1 MGKIF
6 NLFKQSFIAVRE
18 YKLRTIFSLLGIA
31 FGIASLSIIVAAVE
45 GSYNRAYQTIEVF
58 GPESILIFSG
68 SREERGIRQRRKTLT
83 MKDIQFLKQNMP
95 QIKLIMPVLYVDD
108 VKVYYK
114 GETITTRLYGVST
127 QFEEAWNWY
136 LIEGRM
142 FNEKELKTKQNVCV
156 IGLYIKKELFPDE
169 DPIGKMILVNRLP
182 CKVLGVLSK
191 RGTTPTG
198 RNLDDR
204 ILMPYTTVMS
214 KFNHDFMYLN
224 SIRIRFYKGGD
235 VASLVEQVGYLLR
248 ESHGLKP
255 GQPDDFHILSPV
267 EIIRFLVN
275 LTGTLVLFLGL
286 SSIISLTIGGFVL
299 ANLFLLSVNER
310 KKEIGIRRAV
320 GAKRADIVLQFILEG
335 LIITTIGAVLG
346 FILAIGG
353 AKLLTTVA
361 QFPIKFSFIAF
372 SLALTVSVF
381 VGLISVLNPAIKASK
396 LNPIEAIRE

>member
-1 MGKIF
+1 MGKF
-6 NLFKQSFIAVRE
+6 FALLGQSFTAVKAYR
-18 YKLRTIFSLLGIA
+18 LRTFFSVIGIA

-45 GSYNRAYQTIEVF
+45 GSFDRAYQTIEVF

-68 SREERGIRQRRKTLT
+68 SREERSIRQRRKTLT
-83 MKDIQFLKQNMP
+83 MNDIKFLQQNIP
-95 QIKLIMPVLYVDD
+95 QIKLIMPVLYLND
-108 VKVYYK
+108 VPVYYK
-114 GETITTRLYGVST
+114 GSTIFTRVYGVST

-136 LIEGRM
+136 LIEGRL
-142 FNEKELKTKQNVCV
+142 FNEEELKAKENVCV
-156 IGLYIKKELFPDE
+156 IGLYLKQELFKTE
-169 DPIGKMILVNRLP
+169 DPIGKMILVNGLP

-204 ILMPYTTVMS
+204 VLMPYTTVMS
-214 KFNHDFMYLN
+214 KFNHDFIYVN
-224 SIRIRFYKGGD
+224 SIRIRFEKGSD
-235 VASLVEQVGYLLR
+235 VGKLVELVRYYLR
-248 ESHGLKP
+248 ENHHLKP

-286 SSIISLTIGGFVL
+286 SSVISLTVGGFVL

-320 GAKRADIVLQFILEG
+320 GAKKSDIIFQFLLEAV
-335 LIITTIGAVLG
+335 IITVIGAVLG
-346 FILAIGG
+346 FITAVIG
-353 AKLLTTVA
+353 AHLLTKIA
-361 QFPIKFSFIAF
+361 QFPIKFSVLAF
-372 SLALTVSVF
+372 VLAVAVSVI
-381 VGLISVLNPAIKASK
+381 VGIISVLNPALKASR

>member
-1 MGKIF
+1 MDRF
-6 NLFKQSFIAVRE
+6 LNFLKQSFVAVKA
-18 YKLRTIFSLLGIA
+18 YKLRTFFSVLGIA
-31 FGIASLSIIVAAVE
+31 FGVASLTVIVASVQ
-45 GSYNRAYQTIEVF
+45 GSYYRAYEIIDVF

-68 SREERGIRQRRKTLT
+68 SREERGIRQRKKTLT
-83 MKDIQFLKQNMP
+83 MDDIQYLKKNIP

-108 VKVYYK
+108 AQVYYR
-114 GETITTRLYGVST
+114 GNIVTTKVYGVST

-136 LIEGRM
+136 LIEGRL
-142 FNEKELKTKQNVCV
+142 FNKDELRQKKNVCV
-156 IGLYIKKELFPDE
+156 IGIYIKKELFGSE
-169 DPIGKMILVNRLP
+169 DPIGKMVVVNKLP

-214 KFNHDFMYLN
+214 KINHDFRYVN
-224 SIRIRFYKGGD
+224 SIRIRFEKGSD
-235 VASLVEQVGYLLR
+235 VETLVEYVRYLLR
-248 ESHGLKP
+248 EKHKLYSD
-255 GQPDDFHILSPV
+255 QPDDFFILSPK

-286 SSIISLTIGGFVL
+286 SSVISLTVGGFVL

-320 GAKRADIVLQFILEG
+320 GGKKRDILLQFLMEG
-335 LIITTIGAVLG
+335 WIVSVVGAALG
-346 FILAIGG
+346 FILAVVG
-353 AKLLTTVA
+353 ANILTHIA
-361 QFPIKFSFIAF
+361 QFPIKFSPVAF
-372 SLALTVSVF
+372 FMAVLVSLIVGTV
-381 VGLISVLNPAIKASK
+381 SVLNPALKAAR

>member
-1 MGKIF
+1 MGKIYG
-6 NLFKQSFIAVRE
+6 LFRQSFIAVRE
-18 YKLRTIFSLLGIA
+18 YKLRTFFSLLGIA

-45 GSYNRAYQTIEVF
+45 GSYHKAYQTIEVF

-68 SREERGIRQRRKTLT
+68 SRGERSIRQRRKTLT
-83 MKDIQFLKQNMP
+83 MADIRFLKQNMP
-95 QIKLIMPVLYVDD
+95 QIKLIMPVLYIDD
-108 VKVYYK
+108 AKVYYK
-114 GETITTRLYGVST
+114 GETISTRVYGVST

-136 LIEGRM
+136 LIEGRL
-142 FNEKELKTKQNVCV
+142 FNEEELRTKQNVCV
-156 IGLYIKKELFPDE
+156 IGLYVKKELFPGE

-182 CKVLGVLSK
+182 CKVIGVLSK

-214 KFNHDFMYLN
+214 KFNHDFIYVN

-235 VASLVEQVGYLLR
+235 VASLVEQVRYLLR

-320 GAKRADIVLQFILEG
+320 GAKRSDIILQFIMEA
-335 LIITTIGAVLG
+335 LIITIIGAILG
-346 FILAIGG
+346 FVLAIGG
-353 AKLLTTVA
+353 ANLLTKIA

-372 SLALTVSVF
+372 SLALVVSVI
-381 VGLISVLNPAIKASK
+381 VGLISVLNPALKASK

>member
-1 MGKIF
+1 MGKF
-6 NLFKQSFIAVRE
+6 YALFKQSLIAVRE
-18 YKLRTIFSLLGIA
+18 YKLRTLFSLLGIA

-45 GSYNRAYQTIEVF
+45 GSYHRAYQTIEVF

-68 SREERGIRQRRKTLT
+68 ARGERSVRQRRKTLT
-83 MKDIQFLKQNMP
+83 LKDIQFLKQNMP
-95 QIKLIMPVLYVDD
+95 QIKLIMPVLFVDN

-114 GETITTRLYGVST
+114 GKTLTTRLYGVST
-127 QFEEAWNWY
+127 EFEEAWNWY

-142 FNEKELKTKQNVCV
+142 FNEEELRTKKNVCV
-156 IGLYIKKELFPDE
+156 IGLYIRKELFGQE
-169 DPIGKMILVNRLP
+169 DPVGKMILVNGLP
-182 CKVLGVLSK
+182 CKVLGVLSR

-204 ILMPYTTVMS
+204 ILMPYTTVMA
-214 KFNHDFMYLN
+214 KFNHDFIYVN
-224 SIRIRFYKGGD
+224 AIRIRFHKGGD
-235 VASLVEQVGYLLR
+235 VAKLIEQVRYLLR

-255 GQPDDFHILSPV
+255 GQPDDFHMLSPV

-299 ANLFLLSVNER
+299 ANLFLLSVSER

-320 GAKRADIVLQFILEG
+320 GAKRRDIALQFIMEALV
-335 LIITTIGAVLG
+335 ITVIGAVVG
-346 FILAIGG
+346 FVMAVAG
-353 AKLLTTVA
+353 AHLLTKVA

-372 SLALTVSVF
+372 SLALIVSVA
-381 VGLISVLNPAIKASK
+381 VGLISVLNPALKAAR